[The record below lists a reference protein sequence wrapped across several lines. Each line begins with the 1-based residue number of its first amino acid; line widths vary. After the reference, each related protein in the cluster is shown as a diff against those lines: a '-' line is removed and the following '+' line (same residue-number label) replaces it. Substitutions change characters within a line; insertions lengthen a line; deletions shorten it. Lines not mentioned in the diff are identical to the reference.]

1 MSWQDELDNAYKEY
15 VDRGKFSYDPQTDAG
30 YKQYEQA
37 YLKLGRQAM
46 KDTQGQAAALTGG
59 YGNSYATTA
68 GAQQYMNYAG
78 QAAQAIP
85 TFQNMAL
92 QQYQVE
98 GDNILNRYNMAA
110 DGRNFDYQK
119 ERDAV
124 ADSHW
129 QQEFSYQQSRDAIA
143 DSHWQKEFDST
154 YNRWL
159 QEFQYQQSRDK
170 VSDAQWQKQ
179 FDSTYNRWLQEF
191 NYQKSRD
198 TVSDA
203 QWQQNMNYQKSRDA
217 VSDSQWNKTFAYQ
230 QSRDAVADSQWQQTF
245 NYQKQKD
252 AADRAYKN
260 AASKS
265 NGTGKTATQEASFDP
280 KKYKYGDWL
289 DDYVEAVKTNGLK
302 DAGTMLSSWLDH
314 KYITPDEFMQ
324 MRDYVQRNVIPNM
337 TTEERNRAYQYK

>member
-1 MSWQDELDNAYKEY
+1 MSWQDELDSAYKEY
-15 VDRGKFSYDPQTDAG
+15 TNRGKFSYDPQTDAG

-37 YLKLGRQAM
+37 YLKMGRQAM
-46 KDTQGQAAALTGG
+46 KDTIGQASALTGG

-98 GDNILNRYNMAA
+98 GDNIMNRYNMAA

-124 ADSHW
+124 ADQQWQQQFDYQKSRDAVSDSHW
-129 QQEFSYQQSRDAIA
+129 QQ
-143 DSHWQKEFDST
+143 EFDST

-170 VSDAQWQKQ
+170 VSDSQWQKQ

-191 NYQKSRD
+191 NYQKQRD
-198 TVSDA
+198 TVSDS
-203 QWQQNMNYQKSRDA
+203 QWQQNM
-217 VSDSQWNKTFAYQ
+217 TYQ
-230 QSRDAVADSQWQQTF
+230 QSRDAVSDNQWQKTFDYQQSRDAESDSQWQQTF
-245 NYQKQKD
+245 NYQKQQD
-252 AADRAYKN
+252 AADRAYKY
-260 AASKS
+260 AALNKS
-265 NGTGKTATQEASFDP
+265 SGGKNNETTELFDP
-280 KKYKYGDWL
+280 KKYKYGDYL
-289 DDYVEAVKTNGLK
+289 DDYVAAVKQNGLK
-302 DAGTMLSSWLDH
+302 DAGEMLSSWLAH
-314 KYITPDEFMQ
+314 KYITPDEFME
-324 MRDYVQRNVIPNM
+324 MRNYVQKSVIPNM
-337 TTEERNRAYQYK
+337 STEERNRAYQYK